1 MSTAVWHRCI
11 GSSRTAIKVT
21 YRHSFPDTG
30 QCAFC
35 GRRVKATLD
44 GRVRMHKDTRERG
57 QFIEPN
63 TDRPLANKR
72 LEVEGSK
79 MSDPIAKALNM
90 EAKKVNRNRRQP
102 NG

>member
-21 YRHSFPDTG
+21 YRGSFPDTG

-44 GRVRMHKDTRERG
+44 GRVRMHKDTRARG
-57 QFIEPN
+57 QFIQPS

-72 LEVEGSK
+72 LEVEGSR
-79 MSDPIAKALNM
+79 MTDPIAKALNM

>member
-21 YRHSFPDTG
+21 YRGSFPDTG

-44 GRVRMHKDTRERG
+44 GKVRMHKDTRARG
-57 QFIEPN
+57 QFIQPS

-72 LEVEGSK
+72 LEVEGSR
-79 MSDPIAKALNM
+79 MTDPIAKALNM

>member
-11 GSSRTAIKVT
+11 GSSRAAIKVT
-21 YRHSFPDTG
+21 YRGSFPDTG

-44 GRVRMHKDTRERG
+44 GRVRMHKDTRARG
-57 QFIEPN
+57 QFIEHS

-79 MSDPIAKALNM
+79 MTDPIARALNV

>member
-1 MSTAVWHRCI
+1 MSTAVWHRCV
-11 GSSRTAIKVT
+11 GSSRTAIKIT
-21 YRHSFPDTG
+21 YRGTFPDTG

-44 GRVRMHKDTRERG
+44 GRVRMHKDTRARG
-57 QFIEPN
+57 QFIQPS

-79 MSDPIAKALNM
+79 MTDPIARALNV